1 MGMADE
7 VREAIHAG
15 GNAIPFGRLMGFRP
29 THIEHGKAVVE
40 LEVNASHHNPL
51 GRLHGG
57 ALCAI
62 ADSAMGIAHAS
73 VLKQG
78 ESGATVDFHITFLRP
93 VSEGKLTATATMVKS
108 GRTLSML
115 DCDVVDGSGKLIARA
130 SGTFITTRRD

>member
-7 VREAIHAG
+7 VRDAIRSG

-40 LEVNASHHNPL
+40 MEVKPSHHNPM

-73 VLKQG
+73 VLKEG
-78 ESGATVDFHITFLRP
+78 ESGATVDFRITFLRP
-93 VSEGKLTATATMVKS
+93 VFEGKLTATATTVKS
-108 GRTLSML
+108 GRTISML
-115 DCDVVDGSGKLIARA
+115 ECEVVDGSGKLIARA
-130 SGTFITTRRD
+130 SGTFITTRAD

>member
-7 VREAIHAG
+7 VRDAIHSG

-29 THIEHGKAVVE
+29 RHIERGKAVVE
-40 LEVNASHHNPL
+40 MEVNASHHNPM

-73 VLKQG
+73 VLTEG
-78 ESGATVDFHITFLRP
+78 ESGATVDFRITFLRP
-93 VSEGKLTATATMVKS
+93 VIEGTLTATASMVKS
-108 GRTLSML
+108 GRTISLL
-115 DCDVVDGSGKLIARA
+115 ECDVVDGSGKLIARA
-130 SGTFITTRRD
+130 SGTFITTRQD